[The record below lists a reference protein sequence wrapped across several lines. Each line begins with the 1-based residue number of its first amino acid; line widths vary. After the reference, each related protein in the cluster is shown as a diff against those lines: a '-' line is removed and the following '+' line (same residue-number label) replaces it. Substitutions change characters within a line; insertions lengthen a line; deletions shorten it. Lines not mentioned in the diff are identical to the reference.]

1 MTTLSYVGYILV
13 LIGGILLVIS
23 GLLYIIG
30 SPFFAYSALGIIGG
44 VGAGIVQL
52 VLGLICI
59 VGAKYVGTLVWAIVL
74 LIVGII
80 AGGFG
85 AILVVLGALLGLIS
99 SLTHHTYL

>member
-1 MTTLSYVGYILV
+1 MSTLSRVGYILV

-30 SPFFAYSALGIIGG
+30 APFFAYSVLGALGNLGT
-44 VGAGIVQL
+44 GIVQL
-52 VLGLICI
+52 VLGIICV

-74 LIVGII
+74 LIIGII

-85 AILVVLGALLGLIS
+85 AVLVVLGALLGLIS
-99 SLTHHTYL
+99 ALIYHDH